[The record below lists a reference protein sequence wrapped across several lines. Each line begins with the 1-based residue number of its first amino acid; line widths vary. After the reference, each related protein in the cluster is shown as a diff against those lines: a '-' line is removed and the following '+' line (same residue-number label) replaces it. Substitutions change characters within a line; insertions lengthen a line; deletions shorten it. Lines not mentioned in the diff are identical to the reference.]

1 MFIEGQKEIYLLQKM
16 IVEARINEY
25 AMRDENPHVPWTVDE
40 IVESAARCHEAGA
53 SILHYHA
60 RSDDGSPLHTVEKNA
75 EIIRAV
81 RKRCDLII
89 LPTLGFFSNDTDP
102 AARINCILE
111 LAKHEETRPDIVPI
125 DVGSCNLDLYDPTTR
140 SFSLADRVYLNRTS
154 EVEYYLRALKTTRV
168 KPKMTCW
175 NIGYVRRA
183 VAFMEMGLIAE
194 PGYFLLNMTDGPY
207 LTGHP
212 GTLEGLD
219 AFLPF
224 LPRDKRHVWAAN
236 IVGGSLVDIAEGVA
250 TRGGGIAPGIGDY
263 AYTEL
268 GSPANEVVVRRV
280 CDIARSCG
288 RVIASPSD
296 VREMLDLPR

>member
-1 MFIEGQKEIYLLQKM
+1 MHKM

-25 AMRDENPHVPWTVDE
+25 AMRHENPHVPWTVDE
-40 IVESAARCHEAGA
+40 IVESAARCREAGA
-53 SILHYHA
+53 AILHYHA
-60 RSDDGSPLHTVEKNA
+60 RGDDGSPQHTVEKNA

-81 RKRCDLII
+81 RKACDMVI

-102 AARINCILE
+102 ATRINCILE

-125 DVGSCNLDLYDPTTR
+125 DTGSTNLDLYDR
-140 SFSLADRVYLNRTS
+140 GKQSFSLADRVYLNRTGA
-154 EVEYYLRALKTTRV
+154 VEYYLRALKGTKV

-175 NIGYVRRA
+175 NIGYMRRA
-183 VAFMEMGLIAE
+183 IAFMDMGLIAE
-194 PGYFLLNMTDGPY
+194 PGYFLVNMTDGPY

-219 AFLPF
+219 SFLPF
-224 LPRDKRHVWAAN
+224 LPKHYRHYWAAN

-250 TRGGGIAPGIGDY
+250 RRGGGIAPGIGDHP
-263 AYTEL
+263 YTEL
-268 GSPANEVVVRRV
+268 GSPANHVVVRTV
-280 CDIARSCG
+280 CDIARRCG
-288 RVIASPSD
+288 REIASPAE